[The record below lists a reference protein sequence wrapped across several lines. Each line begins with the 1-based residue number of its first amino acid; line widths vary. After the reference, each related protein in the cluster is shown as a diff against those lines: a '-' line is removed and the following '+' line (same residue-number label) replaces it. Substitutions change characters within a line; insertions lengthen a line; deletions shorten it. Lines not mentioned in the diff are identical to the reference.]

1 MRPKINIVILTMI
14 VLLVQCHSSK
24 KVMYQFP
31 LEMSPPIKVE
41 YVKLFDKG
49 KILFDINCSR
59 CHNAKTRRKEI
70 YPDFSSEELSGYNLR
85 VLNPLHIDELTE
97 QTLTEEELAIIKT
110 FLAYK
115 KKNSKEEQAKLP
127 IIPGAH

>member
-1 MRPKINIVILTMI
+1 MLG
-14 VLLVQCHSSK
+14 LLVHCQSSK
-24 KVMYQFP
+24 KVMYEFP
-31 LEMSPPIKVE
+31 LAMSPPIKVE
-41 YVKLFDKG
+41 YIKLFDKG
-49 KILFDINCSR
+49 KILFDINCAR

-85 VLNPLHIDELTE
+85 VLNPLHINELTE

-115 KKNSKEEQAKLP
+115 KKNRKEEQATLP
-127 IIPGAH
+127 IIPGKH